1 MRITFTMEEEVGF
14 VSLAGWEPGKEMEM
28 RHGPLLTT
36 GTSALTWK
44 PQQCGL
50 PSALTGSLRT
60 SVVFTYC
67 TLLYADTGDVTGIL
81 FFACI

>member
-1 MRITFTMEEEVGF
+1 M
-14 VSLAGWEPGKEMEM
+14 A
-28 RHGPLLTT
+28 PLLTT

-81 FFACI
+81 FFLHVCECLSENVKGLFVSIS